1 MSNNPRL
8 TTTLRLEQ
16 DIKDRLKSLASD
28 RHSSAHALML
38 EAITEYVDREEKR
51 SQYRRDAIAAW
62 KEYQE
67 TGLHLTA
74 EETMNWLDT
83 WGTENEQDAPS
94 CHR

>member
-16 DIKDRLKSLASD
+16 DIKDRLKNLADD

-51 SQYRRDAIAAW
+51 SQYRRDAVAAW

-67 TGLHLTA
+67 SGLHLTA

>member
-1 MSNNPRL
+1 MASTPRM
-8 TTTLRLEQ
+8 TTTLRIEQ
-16 DIKDRLKSLASD
+16 DIKKRLKTLADD

-51 SQYRRDAIAAW
+51 SQYRRDALAAW
-62 KEYQE
+62 KDYQE

-74 EETMNWLDT
+74 EEAETWINS
-83 WGTENEQDAPS
+83 WGTEHEQDAPA